1 MKLVGTESQRIEAG
15 EFVELVC
22 YGERTVCTF
31 KETIEAHSRE
41 KETNIVLALD
51 LFLPDREAQLEKSMA
66 ILESV
71 HDNICAV
78 KLNRQIVLPLGL
90 YSGADKIVAR
100 AHGLNVPAIMDA
112 KINDVG
118 HTNAA
123 IATCYFDA
131 GFDAVIVSPFV
142 GWEDGLQPVFELA
155 RAKSKGVLVLCY
167 MSHKGAAEGYGQMV
181 LDSKTGKPKAQYEV
195 FADRALTWRAD
206 GLIVGAT
213 YPEKISRIHEIVKDE
228 ISIYSPGVGVQGGDI
243 EVAIKAGAR
252 YLIIGRSIYS
262 AGDPREASRMFRE
275 RVRKLIFKG

>member
-1 MKLVGTESQRIEAG
+1 MRSFKEIIEA
-15 EFVELVC
+15 
-22 YGERTVCTF
+22 R
-31 KETIEAHSRE
+31 SRE
-41 KETNIVLALD
+41 KETNIILALD
-51 LFLPDREAQLEKSMA
+51 LFMPDKKAQLENSVA

-71 HDNICAV
+71 HDSICAV

-90 YSGADKIVAR
+90 YSGADRIVGQ
-100 AHGLNVPAIMDA
+100 AHRLNLPAIMDA

-131 GFDAVIVSPFV
+131 GFDAVIASPFV

-181 LDSKTGKPKAQYEV
+181 LDPKTGKPKAQYEL
-195 FADRALTWRAD
+195 FADRALTWGAD

-213 YPEKISRIHEIVKDE
+213 YPEKISKIHEIVEDE
-228 ISIYSPGVGVQGGDI
+228 IPIYSPGVGVQGGDI
-243 EVAIKAGAR
+243 EVAIKAGAK

-262 AGDPREASRMFRE
+262 AEDPREASRTFRE
-275 RVRKLIFKG
+275 RVRKLMFKG

>member
-1 MKLVGTESQRIEAG
+1 MAVRAMRSFKEIIEA
-15 EFVELVC
+15 
-22 YGERTVCTF
+22 Y
-31 KETIEAHSRE
+31 SRE
-41 KETNIVLALD
+41 KETNIILALD
-51 LFLPDREAQLEKSMA
+51 LLLPGGEAQLKKSLA

-90 YSGADKIVAR
+90 YSGADKIVAH
-100 AHGLNVPAIMDA
+100 AHRLNVPAIMDA

-118 HTNAA
+118 HTNTA

-131 GFDAVIVSPFV
+131 GFDAVIASPFV

-155 RAKSKGVLVLCY
+155 KAKSKGVLVLCY

-181 LDSKTGKPKAQYEV
+181 LDSKTGKLKAQYEV
-195 FADRALTWRAD
+195 FADRALTWGAD

-213 YPEKISRIHEIVKDE
+213 YPEKISKIHEIVRDE
-228 ISIYSPGVGVQGGDI
+228 IPIYSPGVGVQGGDV
-243 EVAIKAGAR
+243 EVAIKVGAR

-262 AGDPREASRMFRE
+262 ADDPREASRTFRE
-275 RVRKLIFKG
+275 RVRKLMFKC

>member
-1 MKLVGTESQRIEAG
+1 MRSFREIIE
-15 EFVELVC
+15 
-22 YGERTVCTF
+22 T
-31 KETIEAHSRE
+31 HSRE
-41 KETNIVLALD
+41 KETNVVLALD
-51 LFLPDREAQLEKSMA
+51 LFLPDRKAQLEKSMA

-100 AHGLNVPAIMDA
+100 AHGLNVPVIMDA

-123 IATCYFDA
+123 IAKCYFDA
-131 GFDAVIVSPFV
+131 GFDAVIASPFV
-142 GWEDGLQPVFELA
+142 GWDEGLQPVFELA
-155 RAKSKGVLVLCY
+155 RAGSKGVIVLCY
-167 MSHKGAAEGYGQMV
+167 MSHKGAVEGYGQVV

-195 FADRALTWRAD
+195 FADRALTWGAD

-213 YPEKISRIHEIVKDE
+213 YPGKISRVHEIVGDE
-228 ISIYSPGVGVQGGDI
+228 IPIYSPGVGVQGGDI
-243 EVAIKAGAR
+243 EVAIKAGAK

-262 AGDPREASRMFRE
+262 ADDPGEASRIFRE
-275 RVRKLIFKG
+275 TVRRLLYKR

>member
-1 MKLVGTESQRIEAG
+1 MRSFREIIE
-15 EFVELVC
+15 
-22 YGERTVCTF
+22 T
-31 KETIEAHSRE
+31 HSRE
-41 KETNIVLALD
+41 KETNVVLALD
-51 LFLPDREAQLEKSMA
+51 LFLPDRKAQLEKSMA

-100 AHGLNVPAIMDA
+100 AHGLNVPVIMDA

-123 IATCYFDA
+123 IAKCYFDA
-131 GFDAVIVSPFV
+131 GFDAVIASPFV
-142 GWEDGLQPVFELA
+142 GWDEGLQPVFELA
-155 RAKSKGVLVLCY
+155 RAGSKGVIVLCY
-167 MSHKGAAEGYGQMV
+167 MSHKGAVEGYGQVV

-195 FADRALTWRAD
+195 FADRALTWGAD

-213 YPEKISRIHEIVKDE
+213 YPGKISRVHEIVGDE
-228 ISIYSPGVGVQGGDI
+228 IPIYSPGVGVQGGDI
-243 EVAIKAGAR
+243 EVAIKAGAK

-262 AGDPREASRMFRE
+262 ADDPREASRIFRE
-275 RVRKLIFKG
+275 TVRRLLYKR